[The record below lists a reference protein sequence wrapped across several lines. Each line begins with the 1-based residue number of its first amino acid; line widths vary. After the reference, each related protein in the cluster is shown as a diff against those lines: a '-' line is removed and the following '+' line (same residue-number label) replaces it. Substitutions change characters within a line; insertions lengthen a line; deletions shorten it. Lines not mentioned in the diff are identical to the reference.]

1 MKLQKNQTAV
11 ITLANQ
17 IQEKIANQEP
27 NLWENA
33 TNQVTVELNF

>member
-1 MKLQKNQTAV
+1 MAKSNPGKNTQKSKWKL
-11 ITLANQ
+11 
-17 IQEKIANQEP
+17 KIKANQEP

>member
-1 MKLQKNQTAV
+1 M
-11 ITLANQ
+11 ANQ
-17 IQEKIANQEP
+17 IQEKIPKSEWKLKIKANQEP

>member
-1 MKLQKNQTAV
+1 M
-11 ITLANQ
+11 ANQ
-17 IQEKIANQEP
+17 IQEKNTQKSKWKLKIKANQEP